1 MADPARRVLIVTR
14 EAPPSIGPHPIRV
27 AKLVKYLPSFGW
39 TPVVLT
45 VPVDHAWTRDP
56 ELLEDLG
63 QAEVVRVPRLFSA
76 MSHPT
81 GIAGDTADAVPDLGL
96 RRRRYRRRLGA
107 LLIPDAS
114 VTWALPAARRAA
126 RIADRVDALLTTAP
140 PFSTHLVGLYLARV
154 AGIPWV
160 AEYRDNWTTNPL
172 YRRSAAVNGV
182 NRWLEARIL
191 HAARRTVVISGAAA
205 SELSSAYP
213 FAAPRIRVA
222 GNGFDPDDLPPP
234 AGDPEC
240 FTIAYVG
247 SLDERR
253 DPRPFLAA
261 IEIVGARIP
270 SFSDDLRLHLIGN
283 VASWVSSAAAAA
295 IGADRVS
302 TDGLLPH
309 REALI
314 RASRAAVLLGI
325 TTTAEAGGAGTT
337 SKLFDYLG
345 LKRPILMLAPAGPAA
360 ELVGGLE
367 AGAVA
372 RPDRPEAI
380 AEAIEALY
388 AGWRVGRERVASD
401 EQLRRYTRSET
412 ARHVAKAL
420 DEAVA
425 RSARPATSSPPLPG
439 GT

>member
-1 MADPARRVLIVTR
+1 MTESGRRVLIVTR

-27 AKLVKYLPSFGW
+27 AKLVKYLPLFGW
-39 TPVVLT
+39 APVVLT

-56 ELLEDLG
+56 ELLEELG

-76 MSHPT
+76 ISHPT
-81 GIAGDTADAVPDLGL
+81 GLTHAAGSAPDLDS
-96 RRRRYRRRLGA
+96 RQRRYRRRVGA
-107 LLIPDAS
+107 MLIPDAS

-126 RIADRVDALLTTAP
+126 RIADRVDAILTTAP
-140 PFSTHLVGLYLARV
+140 PFSTHLVGLYLTRA

-172 YRRSAAVNGV
+172 YRRSPTVDRV

-191 HAARRTVVISGAAA
+191 HAAGRTVVISNAAA
-205 SELSSAYP
+205 VELAGAYP

-222 GNGFDPDDLPPP
+222 ENGFDPDDLPPA
-234 AGDPEC
+234 AGAAEG

-261 IEIVGARIP
+261 IEIIGSRIP
-270 SFSDDLRLHLIGN
+270 SFADDLRLHLIGN
-283 VASWVSSAAAAA
+283 VVNWVSSAAEAA
-295 IGADRVS
+295 IGIDRVS

-337 SKLFDYLG
+337 SKLFEYLG
-345 LKRPILMLAPAGPAA
+345 LRRPILMLAPAGPAA
-360 ELVGGLE
+360 ELVEGLG

-380 AEAIEALY
+380 AEAIEMLY
-388 AGWRVGRERVASD
+388 ADWRAGRERIASA
-401 EQLRRYTRSET
+401 ERLGRYTRSET
-412 ARHVAKAL
+412 ARRVARAL
-420 DEAVA
+420 DEVVV
-425 RSARPATSSPPLPG
+425 RSARRAT
-439 GT
+439 